1 MDIHHCA
8 LCSKPVDLTVDPC
21 DENGMPVHGE
31 CYLVRITGKRGT
43 DVPLLPLIIAS
54 ERKQILF

>member
-1 MDIHHCA
+1 MDIHHCV
-8 LCSKPVDLTVDPC
+8 LSSKTVDLRIEPC

-43 DVPLLPLIIAS
+43 EGRLAPLVIAS
-54 ERKQILF
+54 ERAEILF